1 MEEAADV
8 PVTLTGPPDVVADPG
23 LELEP
28 VPVEEEEEELEEVVP
43 AVPPVAPDEEA
54 VLSLVVVPGPPGKRL

>member
-8 PVTLTGPPDVVADPG
+8 PVTLTVPPDVVADPG

-28 VPVEEEEEELEEVVP
+28 VPEEEEELEEVVP